1 MSRPASSA
9 LYSLGHP
16 YARSVHYQTPPT
28 KQLPTEP
35 THHRAQ
41 GVHIPSK
48 VRVQELPSNR
58 TNMDVEE
65 KQQETSLKITA
76 PLHRGTLPSGTSG
89 TSGTPGTPGP
99 RVDDKQRQNVR
110 GTTVSQPKVTTA
122 AAVTTMTSAVNNGER
137 PKTVSFLVQQTLDAV
152 AASVRAKKAARALS
166 VPLTVIAPE
175 HHMDVEVGHA
185 ESRVRLCRAN
195 DHNNVGMRMT
205 TVLRQDEIA
214 ELKRFHDN
222 SLAAT
227 SRRAYTSDYHS
238 FVGFLA
244 IRFPDVEVS
253 QLQQQCA
260 LEHVLAYLNHL
271 CKDGKKI
278 STINRRLSTIKKHIL
293 PALFNRVIEPGSREE
308 QVAQEM
314 DAIVRGIRRV
324 VGGEQRIRGKRP
336 LLVENITAMVDL
348 AAQAVDEEDKPMPN
362 TRCRDVSLLLFLF
375 FSAMRRNEVSKLL
388 WSELTFD
395 KRGVVVQIRQ
405 SKTDK
410 EAKGQTIALS
420 RLDGTPKAAYCP
432 VQALEAWKTQS
443 GGVGESPVF
452 RWISKKDEIQWRV
465 LIDQRIVAIIKRHA
479 KKIGLDE
486 KCFAGHSTRAG
497 YVTSSSERG
506 VPVSEVMKRTR
517 HKSLSSVAVYMK
529 SEDLFQSSG
538 DRRL

>member
-1 MSRPASSA
+1 MKIDAGSAESGIRVRP
-9 LYSLGHP
+9 
-16 YARSVHYQTPPT
+16 
-28 KQLPTEP
+28 
-35 THHRAQ
+35 
-41 GVHIPSK
+41 
-48 VRVQELPSNR
+48 PSN
-58 TNMDVEE
+58 
-65 KQQETSLKITA
+65 
-76 PLHRGTLPSGTSG
+76 
-89 TSGTPGTPGP
+89 
-99 RVDDKQRQNVR
+99 
-110 GTTVSQPKVTTA
+110 
-122 AAVTTMTSAVNNGER
+122 
-137 PKTVSFLVQQTLDAV
+137 
-152 AASVRAKKAARALS
+152 
-166 VPLTVIAPE
+166 
-175 HHMDVEVGHA
+175 HA
-185 ESRVRLCRAN
+185 
-195 DHNNVGMRMT
+195 VGMHLA
-205 TVLRQDEIA
+205 TVLRKDEVA
-214 ELKRFHDN
+214 DLKRFHDN

-227 SRRAYTSDYHS
+227 SRKAYTSDYHS
-238 FVGFLA
+238 FIRFLA
-244 IRFPDVEVS
+244 IRFPDVEVGHI
-253 QLQQQCA
+253 QRQCS

-293 PALFNRVIEPGSREE
+293 PALFGRAIVPGSREE
-308 QVAQEM
+308 QIAQEM

-336 LLVENITAMVDL
+336 RLMENITAMVDL
-348 AAQAVDEEDKPMPN
+348 AAQLVDENDDDKPMPN
-362 TRCRDVSLLLFLF
+362 TRCRDVCLLLFLF

-395 KRGVVVQIRQ
+395 KRGVVVHIRQ

-432 VQALEAWKTQS
+432 VKVLEAWRTQS

-465 LIDQRIVAIIKRHA
+465 LIDQRIVAIIKRYA
-479 KKIGLDE
+479 KGIGLDE
-486 KCFAGHSTRAG
+486 KCYAGHSTRAG

-529 SEDLFQSSG
+529 SEDLFQGSG